1 MRGDDCRGSHSLSII
16 SIFCPHDHGKDILS
30 GHEGLTGLINSCYF
44 FTSAN
49 KSKT

>member
-1 MRGDDCRGSHSLSII
+1 MIVEDLTLSA
-16 SIFCPHDHGKDILS
+16 SFQSFAHEYSKDILS